1 MKQLLSKAA
10 ILSLVLISPFAL
22 ANSDRMAQVEQR
34 MEEARERLNLS
45 DEQMDQM
52 TPVLAESMEKR
63 REILSSYG
71 IDPENSANAKG
82 KLGLRK
88 ALAMKKELN
97 AIRTDTL
104 RALDD
109 VLTDEQLEE
118 FKLMQ
123 AEHWDQDLLEELS
136 TAMVDASICGLGQA
150 APNPIRL
157 VIKHFGEE
165 I

>member
-10 ILSLVLISPFAL
+10 ILSLALVSPFAL

-34 MEEARERLNLS
+34 MEEVRERLNLS
-45 DEQMDQM
+45 DEQIDQM
-52 TPVLAESMEKR
+52 TPVLEESMEKR
-63 REILSSYG
+63 QAVLSSYG
-71 IDPENSANAKG
+71 IDPENRANAKG

-104 RALDD
+104 RALND

-123 AEHWDQDLLEELS
+123 AERQSEMRER
-136 TAMVDASICGLGQA
+136 
-150 APNPIRL
+150 IRSGSSQRSDFQTPPG
-157 VIKHFGEE
+157 FGRGVMRLM
-165 I
+165 

>member
-34 MEEARERLNLS
+34 MEEVRERLNLS
-45 DEQMDQM
+45 DEQIDQM
-52 TPVLAESMEKR
+52 TPVLEESMEKR
-63 REILSSYG
+63 QAVLSSYG

-104 RALDD
+104 RALDN

-123 AEHWDQDLLEELS
+123 AERQSEMRER
-136 TAMVDASICGLGQA
+136 
-150 APNPIRL
+150 IRGGSSQ
-157 VIKHFGEE
+157 KSDFQTSPGFGRGVMRLM
-165 I
+165 

>member
-45 DEQMDQM
+45 NEQMDQM
-52 TPVLAESMEKR
+52 MPVLEESMEKR
-63 REILSSYG
+63 RAILSNYG
-71 IDPENSANAKG
+71 IDPENRANAKG
-82 KLGLRK
+82 ELGLRK

-123 AEHWDQDLLEELS
+123 AERQSEMRERIRGGS
-136 TAMVDASICGLGQA
+136 SQRSGLQTSPGFGRGVT
-150 APNPIRL
+150 RL
-157 VIKHFGEE
+157 M
-165 I
+165 

>member
-10 ILSLVLISPFAL
+10 ILSLALVSPFAL
-22 ANSDRMAQVEQR
+22 AGSDRMAQVEQR
-34 MEEARERLNLS
+34 MEEVRERLNLS
-45 DEQMDQM
+45 DEQIEQM
-52 TPVLAESMEKR
+52 TPVLEESMEKR
-63 REILSSYG
+63 QAVLSSYG
-71 IDPENSANAKG
+71 IDPENRANAKG

-109 VLTDEQLEE
+109 VLTDGQLEE

-123 AEHWDQDLLEELS
+123 AERQSEMRER
-136 TAMVDASICGLGQA
+136 
-150 APNPIRL
+150 IRGGSSQ
-157 VIKHFGEE
+157 KSDFQTSPGFGRG
-165 I
+165 ITQLM

>member
-71 IDPENSANAKG
+71 IDPENWANTKG

-88 ALAMKKELN
+88 ALAMKKELD
-97 AIRTDTL
+97 AVRKDTFQ
-104 RALDD
+104 ALDG
-109 VLTDEQLEE
+109 VLTDGQLQE
-118 FKLMQ
+118 FKRIQ
-123 AEHWDQDLLEELS
+123 AERQSEMRERIRGS
-136 TAMVDASICGLGQA
+136 SSQRSGFETPPGFRRGLRGLA
-150 APNPIRL
+150 
-157 VIKHFGEE
+157 
-165 I
+165 